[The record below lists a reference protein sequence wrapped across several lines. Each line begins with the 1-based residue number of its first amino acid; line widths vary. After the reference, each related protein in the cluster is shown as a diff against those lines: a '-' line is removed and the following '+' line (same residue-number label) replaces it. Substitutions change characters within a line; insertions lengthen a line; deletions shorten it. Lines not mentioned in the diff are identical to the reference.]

1 MVRSRR
7 FLPRLLPGDRTDSD
21 QVRAARCR
29 AVFYRLH
36 LLVNSAQ
43 LGHWDAGHDSLRRT
57 ARYMHV
63 PCHDD
68 RNADCLLLC
77 GGMHCICLKS
87 RAKYRGICG
96 VQQFSPK
103 LTRRTDY
110 SVAPTRDAL

>member
-57 ARYMHV
+57 ARDMHV

-68 RNADCLLLC
+68 RNVDGLLLC
-77 GGMHCICLKS
+77 RGMHCTRLKERANYRHIC
-87 RAKYRGICG
+87 C
-96 VQQFSPK
+96 VQPFSPK
-103 LTRRTDY
+103 LTGRNDY